1 MTFGELLIS
10 VGTGHLV
17 ALPGSRAAR
26 TLAAGSTSPR
36 LVPAPDEICA
46 RLIALAAAELDQGP
60 GACWDGAVLTLLFP
74 TDAPRDPAVPG
85 PGGPVEEVATPAEL
99 LRAVSAARSAGT
111 HEIRLRP
118 TFPLDTPLPDAVPLQ
133 DTTFPAP
140 VTHVTATPG
149 VTADNADNAADNPIS
164 RRLAEIVGTLAAQD
178 EAPLTPAR
186 AAADLAET
194 LPTSGFVVAEA
205 GPAGLWIE
213 HAMRPAHGRV
223 RVLRA
228 GGPVA
233 LAGALLAG
241 LHGDIGVAVVEDPP
255 VGPAAT
261 LLHLASALDVDL
273 VVEVW
278 GQRGGLRRAADHRQR
293 LRAALRG
300 HGVRVIE
307 VPVDF
312 TSTKLLVDALTDDTE
327 DALSAK
333 DSVDA
338 GKHQA
343 KLRSQQ

>member
-1 MTFGELLIS
+1 MTFGELLVS
-10 VGTGHLV
+10 VGTGHLIT
-17 ALPGSRAAR
+17 LPGSRAAR
-26 TLAAGSTSPR
+26 TLAAGSASPR

-46 RLIALAAAELDQGP
+46 RLIALAAAELDHGP

-85 PGGPVEEVATPAEL
+85 PRGPVEEVATPAEL

-118 TFPLDTPLPDAVPLQ
+118 TFRLDTPLPDAVPLP
-133 DTTFPAP
+133 DTMFPTP
-140 VTHVTATPG
+140 GTHVTATPG
-149 VTADNADNAADNPIS
+149 VTADNAADNPIS
-164 RRLAEIVGTLAAQD
+164 RRLAGIVGTLAAQD
-178 EAPLTPAR
+178 EAPLNPAR

-312 TSTKLLVDALTDDTE
+312 TSTKLLVDALTDGTE
-327 DALSAK
+327 DALDALDAKGSA
-333 DSVDA
+333 
-338 GKHQA
+338 GTGEPQA
-343 KLRSQQ
+343 NFEPQQ